1 MIFKIYIRY
10 IFILWNKLD
19 KVPRMV
25 NIEQKCFLRFLPR
38 VQVKEVSLKL
48 ITGIVLKKEKGND
61 NISRNKEMKSQ
72 MFTREKRIIRMLH
85 RIKTFVELYN

>member
-10 IFILWNKLD
+10 IFILWN

>member
-19 KVPRMV
+19 KVPRI
-25 NIEQKCFLRFLPR
+25 NIEQKCFLRFLSR